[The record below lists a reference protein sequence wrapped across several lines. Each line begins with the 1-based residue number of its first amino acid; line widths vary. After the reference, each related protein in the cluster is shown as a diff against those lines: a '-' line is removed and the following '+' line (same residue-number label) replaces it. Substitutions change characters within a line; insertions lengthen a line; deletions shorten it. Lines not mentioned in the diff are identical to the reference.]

1 MPQKYEFEAKG
12 LAGMVM
18 SEPPPERAERNAGGG
33 KSNENVKGG
42 KEYLIRRMTRN
53 HLFSS

>member
-18 SEPPPERAERNAGGG
+18 SEPPPERAERSTGGG
-33 KSNENVKGG
+33 KSNEDVKGG